1 MNENVRFRI
10 QPDAIV
16 KTAGLISNS
25 IIFTAN
31 AWLIGNNVIRQ
42 AKERK
47 VIRNAERMQFAAE
60 VASAVAG
67 VARVI
72 VNTVGK
78 R

>member
-1 MNENVRFRI
+1 MNENIRFKI
-10 QPDAIV
+10 KPDALV
-16 KTAGLISNS
+16 KTAGLVSNS

-31 AWLIGNNVIRQ
+31 AWLIGNNVLRQ
-42 AKERK
+42 VKERK
-47 VIRNAERMQFAAE
+47 AVRNAERMQFAAE

-72 VNTVGK
+72 VNTVGN